1 MNLIEGPFSISLGI
15 LGSRIHLNF
24 VTNSSVIAAISLK
37 AYRYLNCNNIC
48 MYVCM
53 YVYAVQ
59 GYRLFVT

>member
-15 LGSRIHLNF
+15 LGLKIHLNF
-24 VTNSSVIAAISLK
+24 VTNSSVIADISLK

-53 YVYAVQ
+53 CMLYKA
-59 GYRLFVT
+59 RLFVT